1 MAVQKMSQA
10 FDVGIYHRKSNLVT
24 MECTGKFCQTCRRF
38 TGFDERRMDQENFRG
53 FHQVRMLM
61 P

>member
-1 MAVQKMSQA
+1 MSQA
-10 FDVGIYHRKSNLVT
+10 FDVGIYHRKINLVV
-24 MECTGKFCQTCRRF
+24 MECTRKFCQACRRF
-38 TGFDERRMDQENFRG
+38 TGFDERRMDQEDFRG